1 MAVLIMNKTNLL
13 TQQFNNVTRIEFDG
27 SNYVIYDHTTHSYPK
42 KSWLITI
49 LF

>member
-27 SNYVIYDHTTHSYPK
+27 SNYVIYDNTTHSYPK